1 MKKTLIVFITFT
13 IILIFSLH
21 AIAQFIAEEVA
32 EREKWEEFLKT
43 AELQGLWQMKSRNA
57 VTKPWKI
64 TLKQD
69 DITRDAL
76 WKDIEGWHGGFLE
89 NWRYEIAAYLLDKYL
104 ELNMIPPTV
113 ERVVMSKRGSC
124 QLWVEYK
131 MSLKESIKQQATVP
145 RGYLIS
151 WNKATYLQRAF
162 DNLIANEDRHQGNIL
177 ITKDWCMI
185 LIDHSRSFRSIKTS
199 KKELIFLFENKETKY
214 FIMLPKAF
222 IEKIKTLDFML
233 LKDIAGKY
241 LKTAEIKAIIARK
254 ELILNEID
262 RLIKKYGE
270 DKVLY

>member
-199 KKELIFLFENKETKY
+199 KKELIFLFENEETKY